1 MKKHKYEVYI
11 KSKNYQYTIE
21 TDYLMKIDSKH
32 RLVWFGTDVL
42 NLDDV
47 SAIFKKQ

>member
-11 KSKNYQYTIE
+11 KSNNYHHIIE
-21 TDYLMKIDSKH
+21 TDFLMKIDYKH
-32 RLVWFGTDVL
+32 RLVWFGNDVL

-47 SAIFKKQ
+47 SAILKKR